1 MTSLL
6 RKAFDEANRLPE
18 EEQDTVAAWLLAEI
32 EAEQKWREAF
42 TSSEDL
48 LANLAEEALAEHR
61 SGLTED
67 LDPERI

>member
-32 EAEQKWREAF
+32 ESEQKWREAF
-42 TSSEDL
+42 ASSEDL
-48 LANLAEEALAEHR
+48 LASLAEEALAEHR

>member
-6 RKAFDEANRLPE
+6 RKAFDEANRLPV
-18 EEQDTVAAWLLAEI
+18 EEQDAVAAWLLAEI
-32 EAEQKWREAF
+32 ESEQKWRDAF
-42 TSSEDL
+42 ASSEDL